1 MIESSI
7 FFLVLICRR
16 YNIDYSF
23 FLNVI
28 RRLNLDQFSLLSSF
42 RLESSKKPRSPVIS
56 MALVVITAVRYPLKN
71 VIISFILP
79 AVLNPVELSP
89 VGDVLKPALD
99 RLSIIASR
107 EGGPIFNLE
116 AISSEVK

>member
-1 MIESSI
+1 
-7 FFLVLICRR
+7 
-16 YNIDYSF
+16 
-23 FLNVI
+23 
-28 RRLNLDQFSLLSSF
+28 
-42 RLESSKKPRSPVIS
+42 

-79 AVLNPVELSP
+79 PVLNPVELSP

>member
-1 MIESSI
+1 MIKSSI
-7 FFLVLICRR
+7 PFPRAYMLR
-16 YNIDYSF
+16 YNTGQTS

-28 RRLNLDQFSLLSSF
+28 MRPNLAEPSALHHLDSSSHSQITTNSLT
-42 RLESSKKPRSPVIS
+42 
-56 MALVVITAVRYPLKN
+56 LVAITAVRYPLKN
-71 VIISFILP
+71 VIISLILP
-79 AVLNPVELSP
+79 SVLNPVELSP

-99 RLSIIASR
+99 RLSSIVSR

>member
-1 MIESSI
+1 MIKSSI
-7 FFLVLICRR
+7 LFPRAYRPR
-16 YNIDYSF
+16 YNTGQTSF
-23 FLNVI
+23 PNVI
-28 RRLNLDQFSLLSSF
+28 RRTNLGYSSHFASF
-42 RLESSKKPRSPVIS
+42 RFKSSSSPITTNS
-56 MALVVITAVRYPLKN
+56 LVITAVRYPLKN
-71 VIISFILP
+71 VIISLILP

-99 RLSIIASR
+99 RLSRIFPR

>member
-1 MIESSI
+1 MPNDQ
-7 FFLVLICRR
+7 VLNPFPRAYMLR
-16 YNIDYSF
+16 YNTGQTS

-28 RRLNLDQFSLLSSF
+28 RRPNLAEPSALHDLDSSSHSQITPNSL
-42 RLESSKKPRSPVIS
+42 
-56 MALVVITAVRYPLKN
+56 ALVAITAVRYPLKS
-71 VIISFILP
+71 VIISLILP

-99 RLSIIASR
+99 RLSSIVSR

>member
-1 MIESSI
+1 MPNDQ
-7 FFLVLICRR
+7 VLNPFPRAYMLR
-16 YNIDYSF
+16 YNTGQTS

-28 RRLNLDQFSLLSSF
+28 RRPNLAEPSALHDLDSSSHSQITPNSLG
-42 RLESSKKPRSPVIS
+42 
-56 MALVVITAVRYPLKN
+56 LVAITAVRYPLKS
-71 VIISFILP
+71 VIISLILP

-99 RLSIIASR
+99 RLSSIVSR

>member
-1 MIESSI
+1 MPNDQ
-7 FFLVLICRR
+7 VLNPFPRAYMLR
-16 YNIDYSF
+16 YNTGQTS

-28 RRLNLDQFSLLSSF
+28 RRPNLAEPSALHDLDSSSHSQITPSL
-42 RLESSKKPRSPVIS
+42 
-56 MALVVITAVRYPLKN
+56 ALVAITAVRYPLKY
-71 VIISFILP
+71 VIISLILP

-99 RLSIIASR
+99 RLSSIVSR

>member
-1 MIESSI
+1 M
-7 FFLVLICRR
+7 
-16 YNIDYSF
+16 D
-23 FLNVI
+23 
-28 RRLNLDQFSLLSSF
+28 
-42 RLESSKKPRSPVIS
+42 
-56 MALVVITAVRYPLKN
+56 MVVITAVRYPPKN

-89 VGDVLKPALD
+89 VSDDLKPALD
-99 RLSIIASR
+99 RLSIIVSR